1 MKILIV
7 DDSSAM
13 RMIVRRTLRQAG
25 FDGHDIVEAG
35 NGREAL
41 LRMREGMPDMILSDW
56 NMPDIDG
63 MALLTAVR
71 AAKLR
76 IPFGFITAQGSPE
89 MRERARAAG
98 ANFLISKPFTD
109 DVFRDIVGPYIKPS
123 G

>member
-89 MRERARAAG
+89 MRERARSAG

-109 DVFRDIVGPYIKPS
+109 DVFRDIVGPYIQPS